1 MVTTITTTTEPPLEQ
16 QKGPPPEPLLA
27 PLGQRLE
34 PLLVR
39 QVLPLEQQPVLLL
52 EQQQV
57 LPPEPLLVPPAP
69 LLAPLLAPPA
79 PQPVPLQVL
88 PLELPEPL
96 LELLGRPPLADQFC
110 NQVQTKPSK
119 RPCQGVFLI
128 KLSYEVDPR
137 STDKVVLARFEDLFT
152 NQACNESMGHET
164 NNNTSL
170 IL

>member
-1 MVTTITTTTEPPLEQ
+1 MVTTITTTTEPRLEQ
-16 QKGPPPEPLLA
+16 QKGPLLA

-69 LLAPLLAPPA
+69 
-79 PQPVPLQVL
+79 QPVPLQVLPLELLQVL

-119 RPCQGVFLI
+119 RPCQGV
-128 KLSYEVDPR
+128 
-137 STDKVVLARFEDLFT
+137 
-152 NQACNESMGHET
+152 
-164 NNNTSL
+164 
-170 IL
+170 